1 MRRTI
6 FLALLAALLLAPAA
20 ARAATDPIEIQRDCA
35 DDGILQGKY
44 TTAELRKARD
54 QLPTD
59 ADEYSDCRDVLS
71 RAIAKTASKTPT
83 PTPSPSSDG
92 GNGGGTTGGGNSGG
106 TGTGTG
112 TGTADGAGSGESTP
126 TPQEQQDEAVLS
138 APSSPQDAQAVG
150 SAAAD
155 GDKAIKAELA
165 QRDPGNARLAA
176 SVGRNGLPTSIA
188 VVLVLIAVT
197 MVAAFLPLIRRG
209 RGFPARRRP

>member
-20 ARAATDPIEIQRDCA
+20 ARAGTDPIDIQRDCA
-35 DDGILQGKY
+35 DDGVLQGNY
-44 TTAELRKARD
+44 TPAELRKARD
-54 QLPTD
+54 ELPTD

-83 PTPSPSSDG
+83 PTPSPTS
-92 GNGGGTTGGGNSGG
+92 
-106 TGTGTG
+106 
-112 TGTADGAGSGESTP
+112 DGAGSGGDDGAGGATGSGDGSGGSSGSGGVTS
-126 TPQEQQDEAVLS
+126 QEEQDQAVLS

-150 SAAAD
+150 AAAAD

-188 VVLVLIAVT
+188 VVLALIAVT
-197 MVAAFLPLIRRG
+197 LVAAFLPLIRRG
-209 RGFPARRRP
+209 RVFPGRPPE

>member
-6 FLALLAALLLAPAA
+6 FLALLAALLLTPAA

-35 DDGILQGKY
+35 DDGVLQGNY

-71 RAIAKTASKTPT
+71 RAISKAAAASKTPT
-83 PTPSPSSDG
+83 PTPSPTGDSGGSAGGSSG
-92 GNGGGTTGGGNSGG
+92 GDGG
-106 TGTGTG
+106 TGG
-112 TGTADGAGSGESTP
+112 DSGRPSESTP
-126 TPQEQQDEAVLS
+126 TPQEQQDQAVLS

-155 GDKAIKAELA
+155 GDKAITAELA

-176 SVGRNGLPTSIA
+176 TVGRNGLPTSIA
-188 VVLVLIAVT
+188 VVLALIAVT
-197 MVAAFLPLIRRG
+197 LVAAFLPLIRRG
-209 RGFPARRRP
+209 RVFPARRRP